1 MKGKFIV
8 FEGVDGS
15 GKTTQLKLLGERL
28 EQRGY
33 RVLYTREPGGT
44 PVGEAVRK
52 ILLDPK
58 HNELNP
64 VAESLLYAA
73 ARAQHV
79 AQVIKPALLE
89 GQIVLCD
96 RFVDSSLAYQGFA
109 RGLSIE
115 LLDKINELAT
125 AGLRPDLVLLL
136 DFVSAAGL
144 ERIAGAG
151 RAADRIE
158 QESLAFHRKVRDGYL
173 TLARRDPQ
181 RYRVIDANG
190 TIEQIHRDILGFVE
204 EILA

>member
-1 MKGKFIV
+1 MKGRFIV
-8 FEGVDGS
+8 FEGIDGS

-33 RVLYTREPGGT
+33 RFLYTREPGGT
-44 PVGEAVRK
+44 PIGEAVRK
-52 ILLDPK
+52 ILLDPQ

-64 VAESLLYAA
+64 VAEALLYAA

-79 AQVIKPALLE
+79 AQVIKPALLD

-115 LLDKINELAT
+115 LLERINEPAT

-158 QESLAFHRKVRDGYL
+158 QEDLAFHHKVRDGYF
-173 TLARRDPQ
+173 TLAGRDPR

-190 TIEQIHRDILGFVE
+190 TIEQIHRDIIGLVE
-204 EILA
+204 EVLA